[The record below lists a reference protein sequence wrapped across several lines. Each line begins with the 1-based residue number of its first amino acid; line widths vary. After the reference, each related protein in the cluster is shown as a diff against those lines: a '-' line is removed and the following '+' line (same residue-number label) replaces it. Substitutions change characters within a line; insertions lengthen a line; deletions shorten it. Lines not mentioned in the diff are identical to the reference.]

1 MKLNPLVQEILT
13 QTPINHNLLV
23 LLVGRSGSGK
33 TELEK
38 NLVNCAGFQGVKSYT
53 TRPKRSLNEDNHIFI
68 DTEEFHSLEN
78 KVAYTHFNGYEY
90 CATKEQLDEAQIY
103 VIDPDGVEY
112 LKNCYNGKKF
122 VIVYLDADSDTCWE
136 RMIGRGDDY
145 YTIHSRLW
153 NDNDVFAKFKEKADF
168 TINANQSAEEVFQDF
183 LNLYKL
189 IYMNDLIDEM
199 GKEVKLWKESS
210 QRLP

>member
-1 MKLNPLVQEILT
+1 MRLNPLVQEILT

-53 TRPKRSLNEDNHIFI
+53 TRPKRSLNEDNHIFV
-68 DTEEFHSLEN
+68 DAEELHSLEN
-78 KVAYTHFNGYEY
+78 KVAYTYFNGYEY

-112 LKNCYNGKKF
+112 LKKRYNGKKF
-122 VIVYLDADSDTCWE
+122 VIVYLDADPITCLE
-136 RMIGRGDDY
+136 RMIGRDDDY
-145 YTIHSRLW
+145 STIRSRLW
-153 NDNDVFAKFKEKADF
+153 NDNDVFAKFEERSDF
-168 TINANQSAEEVFQDF
+168 TINANQSAEKVFQDF

-189 IYMNDLIDEM
+189 IYMNDIIDEM
-199 GKEVKLWKESS
+199 EARVKLWKESS

>member
-1 MKLNPLVQEILT
+1 MKLSPLVQEILT
-13 QTPINHNLLV
+13 KPPINHNLLV

-53 TRPKRSLNEDNHIFI
+53 TRPKRRLNEDSHIFVGK
-68 DTEEFHSLEN
+68 EEFDSLEN